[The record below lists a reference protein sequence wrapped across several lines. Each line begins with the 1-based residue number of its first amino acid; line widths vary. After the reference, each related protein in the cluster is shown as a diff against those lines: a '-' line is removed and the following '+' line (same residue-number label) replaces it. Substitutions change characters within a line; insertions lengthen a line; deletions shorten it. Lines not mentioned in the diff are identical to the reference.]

1 MKIPIVK
8 PRLSEKTLEKVK
20 FVLESGM
27 WVDGSNVKKFEEA
40 FARYLG
46 VKYARAVSNGTAA
59 LMAAV
64 NSLNIGSRDEVII
77 PSFSFAATSNC
88 VLFQG
93 AKPIFADIDPMT
105 FNIDPRSIKKKIS
118 NKTKAIIPVHL
129 YGLSA
134 SMDELSDLAQDR
146 IWIIED
152 ACQAHGAEYKNQKVG
167 SIGTIGVFS
176 LYPTKNMVC
185 GGEGGLIVTN
195 NEEIFERIQLF
206 VNHGQNRKYHHV
218 ALGYNFRMSEVNAVI
233 ALDSLKTLDSL
244 NEKRITNAE
253 FYYRE
258 LSDVEYINLPVIP
271 NGCKHV
277 FNQYT
282 IKSKKRDKIV
292 KKFEETGIGFGI
304 HYPLPIHLQ
313 PFYKTLQGNIN
324 LTDAEEVAKTV
335 ISIPIRPDLTGG
347 EKKKIV
353 SVLRDLS
360 G

>member
-1 MKIPIVK
+1 MKIPIAK

-20 FVLESGM
+20 SVLESGM
-27 WVDGSNVKKFEEA
+27 WIDSSNVKKLEDA

-59 LMAAV
+59 LMVAV
-64 NSLNIGSRDEVII
+64 NSLNIGLGDEVIV
-77 PSFSFAATSNC
+77 PSFSFAATANC

-93 AKPIFADIDPMT
+93 AKPIFTDIDPMT
-105 FNIDPRSIKKKIS
+105 FNIDPRSVKKNLS

-129 YGLSA
+129 YGLPA
-134 SMDELSDLAQDR
+134 PMDELSDLAHDR

-152 ACQAHGAEYKNQKVG
+152 ACQAHGAEYNGQKVG

-206 VNHGQNRKYHHV
+206 VNHGQDRKYHHV
-218 ALGYNFRMSEVNAVI
+218 VLGYNFRMSEVNAVI
-233 ALDSLKTLDSL
+233 ALDSLKTLDSF
-244 NEKRITNAE
+244 NDKRIANAE
-253 FYYRE
+253 SYSRE
-258 LSDVEYINLPVIP
+258 LSDVTYLDLPVTP

-277 FNQYT
+277 FHQYT
-282 IKSKKRDKIV
+282 IKSKIRDQIIKT
-292 KKFEETGIGFGI
+292 FEETGIGFGI

-313 PFYKTLQGNIN
+313 PFYRATHGDIHLKN
-324 LTDAEEVAKTV
+324 AETVAKHA
-335 ISIPIRPDLTGG
+335 ISIPVRPDLTGE
-347 EKKKIV
+347 EKRKII
-353 SVLRDLS
+353 SVLRGL
-360 G
+360 GG